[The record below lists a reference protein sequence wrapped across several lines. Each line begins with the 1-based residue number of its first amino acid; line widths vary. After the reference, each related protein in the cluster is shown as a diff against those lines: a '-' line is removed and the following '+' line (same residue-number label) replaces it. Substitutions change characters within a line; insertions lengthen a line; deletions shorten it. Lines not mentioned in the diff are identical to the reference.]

1 MKIGDCEMTKKAKM
15 EEDKP
20 IMHYEELWNRLFNWL
35 NDMRLAI
42 APDETVTDIDKR
54 KYRCAQIDLI
64 DEVMD
69 WMADQEEEVKNA
81 K

>member
-1 MKIGDCEMTKKAKM
+1 MIMKHDIY
-15 EEDKP
+15 
-20 IMHYEELWNRLFNWL
+20 IHYKELWDRLYKGL
-35 NDMRLAI
+35 NGMRLAI

-64 DEVMD
+64 DEVME
-69 WMADQEEEVKNA
+69 WMVDQEEEVKNA

>member
-1 MKIGDCEMTKKAKM
+1 MNK
-15 EEDKP
+15 
-20 IMHYEELWNRLFNWL
+20 YEALWNKLYKGL

-42 APDETVTDIDKR
+42 APDETLTDVDKR
-54 KYRCAQIDLI
+54 KYRRAQIDLI

-69 WMADQEEEVKNA
+69 WMVDQEEEVKNA